1 MDPLEINIA
10 FMQKGL
16 TMADAVAKQL
26 GVTPQSVSACVNRK
40 NKSERIRKRIAE
52 VLEKK
57 VEDVFPEI
65 EREAG
70 ALSKGELCPDGEEGR
85 KVA

>member
-1 MDPLEINIA
+1 MRE
-10 FMQKGL
+10 
-16 TMADAVAKQL
+16 AVAEPLK
-26 GVTPQSVSACVNRK
+26 VTPQSVSACVNRK
-40 NKSERIRKRIAE
+40 NKSERIRNRIAK
-52 VLEKK
+52 VLGKK

-70 ALSKGELCPDGEEGR
+70 VRSKGALCPDGEEGR

>member
-1 MDPLEINIA
+1 MNALEINIA

-16 TMADAVAKQL
+16 TMRKAVAQPLK
-26 GVTPQSVSACVNRK
+26 VTPQAVSNCVHRIS
-40 NKSERIRKRIAE
+40 KSPEIRQKIAE
-52 VLEKK
+52 VLEKP
-57 VEDVFPEI
+57 VEEVFPEI
-65 EREAG
+65 ERGEG